1 MVSLID
7 ALFIMPTALFAVA
20 FIVPALI
27 MSTGTGEEF
36 RQATSIGMA
45 DTVAQSF
52 TMAFLQ
58 AEKNNNSNLR
68 QAAEVMSGRQRAM
81 NRRLLRDHP
90 EMFSYLKVS
99 FDSPVTSNCGNIPG
113 DFGGVFNPKNQGPD
127 PCDFYFEGYGAKQID
142 KRTHHFRIPVPVRG
156 GNSGVMDVAY
166 QVE

>member
-1 MVSLID
+1 MVSFID

-36 RQATSIGMA
+36 RQATSLGMS

-52 TMAFLQ
+52 ALAFLE

-68 QAAEVMSGRQRAM
+68 QAAEIMSGRKKPM

-99 FDSPVTSNCGNIPG
+99 FDSPVTSGCGSVPST
-113 DFGGVFNPKNQGPD
+113 FGGLFNPKNQGPD

-142 KRTHHFRIPVPVRG
+142 KTTRHFRIPIPIRG
-156 GNSGVMDVAY
+156 GRSGVMDVAY